1 MVSMRCLFFFSLLFK
16 YSLAFGQGQLTHT
29 VQFELDRSDITSEQK
44 ELLEIWMLSIDDT
57 ASRIEVIGYTDY
69 LGSNKCNMALSE
81 NRANAVI
88 THVKQ
93 AEQLVYRA
101 SLVSAVGENFSQD
114 EGRTEGKPTDRKVEI
129 IATLKLKSAP
139 TPSLPAKE
147 SEKQIVSTES
157 DLLVQAEVGQTVILG
172 NLNFFPG
179 RHYLVPSAMP
189 ELERLIGIMKENPT
203 MEIEVQGHICCKLDS
218 IDGFDVNTR
227 TYDLSANRAEYIT
240 EQLVLAG
247 IGDSRIKHRGF
258 AGSRPLINPEITDR
272 DRQRNRRVE
281 IKILKK

>member
-1 MVSMRCLFFFSLLFK
+1 MVSMRCLFFSLLLFK

-29 VQFELDRSDITSEQK
+29 VLFELDRFDITFEQK
-44 ELLEIWMLSIDDT
+44 ELLETWMLSIDDT

-69 LGSNKCNMALSE
+69 LGSNKYNMALSK

-88 THVKQ
+88 THVELM
-93 AEQLVYRA
+93 EQLEYRS
-101 SLVSAVGENFSQD
+101 SLVSAVGEKFSQD
-114 EGRTEGKPTDRKVEI
+114 EGRTEGKPSDRKVEI
-129 IATLKLKSAP
+129 IATLKLKSTP

-157 DLLVQAEVGQTVILG
+157 DLLLQAEVGQTVVLG

-189 ELERLIGIMKENPT
+189 ELERLIGIMNENPT
-203 MEIEVQGHICCKLDS
+203 MEIEIQGHICCKLDS
-218 IDGFDVNTR
+218 IDGFDINTR
-227 TYDLSANRAEYIT
+227 TYHLSANRAKYIT
-240 EQLVLAG
+240 AQLLLAG
-247 IGDSRIKHRGF
+247 IRDSRIKHRGF
-258 AGSRPLINPEITDR
+258 SGSRQLINPEITDR